1 MKEKGQLV
9 KKGALD
15 AEGDLELWDDGT
27 STPRQTT
34 SSTTETSTDTSGTK
48 TP

>member
-27 STPRQTT
+27 STSRQTIATT
-34 SSTTETSTDTSGTK
+34 SETSTDTSGTK